1 MSSHPEEATPSSIGW
16 SQDAPLELRVRV
28 VQLESTLSTKQI
40 SLLDVI
46 KNRADTDTSMTTSD
60 VIGLSLFTKEETV
73 ESLEALIT
81 AGIVHVAGSVA
92 TEEKQPGDDTN
103 PTLQLAGPAPL
114 FPSGEQP
121 QKLGRFEVRHV
132 LGRGSMGA
140 VLLARDPAIDRIVA
154 IKLHPNRGPFTRSAE
169 RKIQRALL
177 IVKRAPRAS
186 SSTKIS

>member
-1 MSSHPEEATPSSIGW
+1 MATIVSKAKSGIEVDAHALNIAPGELTVMSSHPEEATPSSIGW

-28 VQLESTLSTKQI
+28 AQLESTLSTKQI

-92 TEEKQPGDDTN
+92 TDALAELLGVNRSSLYYEPVEPDGE
-103 PTLQLAGPAPL
+103 QLAL
-114 FPSGEQP
+114 MRRMDET
-121 QKLGRFEVRHV
+121 
-132 LGRGSMGA
+132 
-140 VLLARDPAIDRIVA
+140 ARR
-154 IKLHPNRGPFTRSAE
+154 
-169 RKIQRALL
+169 
-177 IVKRAPRAS
+177 
-186 SSTKIS
+186 